1 MASQSQYLIR
11 NRHSNQWY
19 GRVVIPTLLRPQFDG
34 KREVRRSLQTSH
46 KTIAKRRALEF
57 WLKCQERFERIQQQ
71 DGNSVV
77 NIPKLIK
84 TTDILGRLHEVDLN
98 DPEME
103 KAVVA
108 QLHEDAAA
116 LLNQYK
122 DNPEILNRLLQLS
135 AAPDPQSPPQTQPE
149 TATPFSEAVDLYI
162 DKLNTQG
169 RKGKK
174 LSQRTLLNYQGRLT
188 FWKEVF
194 DKTPIHLVTLKSLSG
209 VQNWLTRLPVNY
221 SKQGFSTD
229 MAVKIAKNADW
240 FPPALADT

>member
-19 GRVVIPTLLRPQFDG
+19 GRVVIPTLLRDQFNG
-34 KREVRRSLQTSH
+34 KREVRRSLQTSN
-46 KTIAKRRALEF
+46 KTIAKRRALAF
-57 WLKCQERFERIQQQ
+57 WLQCQERFERIQQQ

-103 KAVVA
+103 KAVVQ

-135 AAPDPQSPPQTQPE
+135 TTPNPQSPPHAQGQAQPE
-149 TATPFSEAVDLYI
+149 TAMPFSEVVDLYI

-169 RKGKK
+169 RKDKK
-174 LSQRTLLNYQGRLT
+174 LSQRTLINYEGRLT

-194 DKTPIHLVTLKSLSG
+194 DQTPVG
-209 VQNWLTRLPVNY
+209 
-221 SKQGFSTD
+221 
-229 MAVKIAKNADW
+229 
-240 FPPALADT
+240 